1 MAEDETSVEEESLF
15 AKIKPWLTACAQI
28 LGWLYSMA
36 ALAIMIRLFGSMM
49 TDTFSSCSY
58 GVSSLYK
65 PCLIQSFAVLDDVNN
80 NAFNARIK
88 SCSDPGPGRI
98 CLADFELSAVG
109 QQCTVSSQARK
120 L

>member
-15 AKIKPWLTACAQI
+15 AKIKPWVTACAQI

-65 PCLIQSFAVLDDVNN
+65 PCLIQSFAVLDDVN
-80 NAFNARIK
+80 AFNARIK